1 VGRPTDVYKMNAD
14 GSEVTRLTHNPDS
27 DFSPAWSPDG
37 TNIAF
42 VRQYAA
48 GRRSAIYTMNSD
60 GSNPTLVRKF
70 VALNSVPSL
79 DW

>member
-1 VGRPTDVYKMNAD
+1 MNAD